1 MSLGAVAAC
10 GGPHRNSTVCFGRCV
25 LALPGL
31 SPVPQAAPT
40 AKEPRPPATD
50 GATKAAA
57 AKGAKGSA
65 PAKRGVR
72 MAEAEAEEEAG
83 VSAAFE
89 DSAFFAGAASFELPE
104 ARA

>member
-1 MSLGAVAAC
+1 M
-10 GGPHRNSTVCFGRCV
+10 
-25 LALPGL
+25 LAPPGL
-31 SPVPQAAPT
+31 SPASHAAPA
-40 AKEPRPPATD
+40 AKEPRPPGTD
-50 GATKAAA
+50 SASRTVSAKAA
-57 AKGAKGSA
+57 KESA

-72 MAEAEAEEEAG
+72 IMEAEAEEEAG